1 MWLCVCTVQC
11 KANCTGVSCKSIVT
25 MATLCIII
33 AWVMLASFSMGDK
46 LSTTVVHH
54 IVQATVVLHSGLH
67 QGLHFVLL
75 SDFALLGEYRVLPQ
89 VSVDGLSYLLQHFPF
104 PTGATTTLLPSRAS
118 SFDMARPIPVLSP
131 VTTDTL
137 PENSD
142 GCRKRENPLWSR
154 DFHQNGDSM

>member
-1 MWLCVCTVQC
+1 
-11 KANCTGVSCKSIVT
+11 
-25 MATLCIII
+25 
-33 AWVMLASFSMGDK
+33 MLASFSMGDK
-46 LSTTVVHH
+46 LSTAVVHH

-75 SDFALLGEYRVLPQ
+75 SDVALLGEYRVLPQ
-89 VSVDGLSYLLQHFPF
+89 VSVDGISYLLQYFPF

-154 DFHQNGDSM
+154 DFIKMAIQCKLSQAISRNAALYLCVLLYTSCHLWNELATVLV